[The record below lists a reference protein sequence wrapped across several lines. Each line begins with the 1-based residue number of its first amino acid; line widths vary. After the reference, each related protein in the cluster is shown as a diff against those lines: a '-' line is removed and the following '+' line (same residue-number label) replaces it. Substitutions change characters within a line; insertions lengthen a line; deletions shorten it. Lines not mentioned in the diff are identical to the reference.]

1 MKAAQS
7 SKLKAQRK
15 KLKILIFALL
25 LSAFIFQLSA
35 YCAEDDIS
43 TAEKL
48 FLEGRYE
55 RAIEE
60 TDRIIDA
67 RCRRRDEVYYLKG
80 LSELKAKRFKDAR
93 ESFEY
98 ILSRY
103 QRSARTFEAHLG
115 IADSY
120 FLEGNIGQ
128 ALKLYNDILNKFP
141 DDRNVALAR
150 QRIENCS
157 RRPDFKPPE
166 IPRGESGQFIS
177 VQVGCFKNKKN
188 AERLTQKLSRAG
200 YDSYIETPT
209 GAGERLYRV
218 KVGRLKSDGEAR
230 GLAARLNGDGYKTKI
245 CNDAVSE

>member
-1 MKAAQS
+1 VIS
-7 SKLKAQRK
+7 LKGSVAY
-15 KLKILIFALL
+15 FALL
-25 LSAFIFQLSA
+25 LFAFCFQLSA
-35 YCAEDDIS
+35 YCAEADIS

-55 RAIEE
+55 KTIEE
-60 TDRIIDA
+60 TGRLIDA
-67 RCRRRDEVYYLKG
+67 RCRRRDEVYYLKA

-120 FLEGNIGQ
+120 FLEGNIDQ
-128 ALKLYNDILNKFP
+128 ALRIYNDILNKFP
-141 DDRNVALAR
+141 ADKNISLAR

-157 RRPDFKPPE
+157 KRPDFKPPE
-166 IPRGESGQFIS
+166 IPRGESSQFIS

-218 KVGRLKSDGEAR
+218 KVGRMKSDGEAR
-230 GLAARLNGDGYKTKI
+230 ELSTRLNGDGYKTKI
-245 CNDAVSE
+245 CNDTVC